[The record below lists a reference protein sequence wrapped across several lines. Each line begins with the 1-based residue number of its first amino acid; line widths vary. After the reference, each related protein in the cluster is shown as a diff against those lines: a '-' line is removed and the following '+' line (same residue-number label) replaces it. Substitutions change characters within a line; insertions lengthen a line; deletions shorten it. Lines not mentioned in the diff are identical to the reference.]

1 MNNHLTYYYLVASC
15 IVPFIFFYLLSR
27 SNLAKNE
34 LLTTEKYPMLDGAR
48 GLAAVFVFIHH
59 SRMIYNFH
67 EDGAFGPLGIFS
79 YNSSGVFSAYTH
91 IGQASVLFFFM
102 ITGFLFSGKLIDSS
116 GCINNIKFYQGRIK
130 RIFPAYLLCL
140 TISIAVALIFGKS
153 ELALG
158 ANPPLTIL
166 SWLTFGYLPLQDMG
180 GIPGP
185 VMVSGVV
192 WTLQIEWL
200 FYVLLPFMGLFMN
213 GVRPT
218 MILIGT
224 AILISLVLNH
234 NNILSDKYLI
244 ICLSFSVGFI
254 SSVLTRL
261 KYTLKITRSIWF
273 AFASIAF
280 ATASFLVYPNSY
292 SILVACGIG
301 MIFISVSSSNQI
313 FKILMLPAL
322 RLAGKCS
329 YSIYILHGVL
339 LNISSF
345 IIGGSIGYFGYMV
358 FSSLVLCSACF
369 MSYVVIEKPFMS
381 KKTTQIIAS

>member
-1 MNNHLTYYYLVASC
+1 MNNHLTYLHLVVSC
-15 IVPFIFFYLLSR
+15 IVPFIFFSILSR
-27 SNLAKNE
+27 SGSAKNE
-34 LLTTEKYPMLDGAR
+34 LATTEKYPLLDGAR

-67 EDGAFGPLGIFS
+67 EDGAFGPLGVFS
-79 YNSSGVFSAYTH
+79 YDSSGVFSAYTH

-116 GCINNIKFYQGRIK
+116 GSIDNLKFYHGRIK
-130 RIFPAYLLCL
+130 RILPAYFLCL

-153 ELALG
+153 ELAIG
-158 ANPPLTIL
+158 VNPPLTIL
-166 SWLTFGYLPLQDMG
+166 SWLTFGYLPLQAMG

-200 FYVLLPFMGLFMN
+200 FYALIPFMGLFMN
-213 GVRPT
+213 GVRAT
-218 MILIGT
+218 MTLVVT
-224 AILISLVLNH
+224 TTLISLILNH

-254 SSVLTRL
+254 SSVITRL
-261 KYTLKITRSIWF
+261 KYTLKITSSIWF
-273 AFASIAF
+273 AFVSIAF
-280 ATASFLVYPNSY
+280 AALSFIAYPNSY
-292 SILVACGIG
+292 SILVACAIG
-301 MIFISVSSSNQI
+301 MIFISVSSSNPI
-313 FKILMLPAL
+313 FKILTLPSL

-329 YSIYILHGVL
+329 YSVYILHGVL

-345 IIGGSIGYFGYMV
+345 IIGGNLGYFGYMV
-358 FSSLVLCSACF
+358 FSSLVLCSVCF

-381 KKTTQIIAS
+381 KKITQPIAS